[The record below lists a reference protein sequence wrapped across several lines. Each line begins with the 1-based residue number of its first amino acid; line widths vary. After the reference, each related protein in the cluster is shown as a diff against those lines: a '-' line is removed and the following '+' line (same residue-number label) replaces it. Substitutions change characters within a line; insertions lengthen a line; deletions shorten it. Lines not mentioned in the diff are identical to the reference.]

1 MVHDFPLEAKFLS
14 KDDRARVLLRLKKDG
29 QSSAHHEDFEMKY
42 LWQSLKEWKMYNGM
56 VMYMGI
62 LMPLYSFSL
71 FLPSIIQQMSFTTPD
86 NIIRNQLL
94 SVPPY
99 AAGAIATIAVGFAS
113 DRTQIRAYFNFG
125 IATCGIV
132 GFTMIMAS
140 EKPGV
145 QYVGTFLGAMG
156 IYPAVS
162 LTIAWVANN
171 IEGVYKRGIVMGMVI
186 GWGNLNGVVSSNVYF
201 DPPRFFQ
208 GHGVIVGYLFFG
220 VLCGSITFWYLLR
233 RENKARLA
241 GERDHLIQGKSQAEI
256 AAMLDH
262 RPDFIYTL

>member
-1 MVHDFPLEAKFLS
+1 MVHDFPDEARFLS
-14 KDDRARVLLRLKKDG
+14 KDDRARVLLRLKRDN
-29 QSSAHHEDFEMKY
+29 QSSAHHEDFKLAY
-42 LWQSLKEWKMYNGM
+42 LWEALKEWKMYNGM
-56 VMYMGI
+56 IMYMGV

-71 FLPSIIQQMSFTTPD
+71 FLPTIIQNMSFTTPD

-99 AAGAIATIAVGFAS
+99 AGGAILTIFVGFMS
-113 DRTQIRAYFNFG
+113 DRLQHRAFFNFG
-125 IATCGIV
+125 IAWIGII

-145 QYVGTFLGAMG
+145 QYAGTFLGAMG

-162 LTIAWVANN
+162 LTIAWIANN

-201 DPPRFFQ
+201 DAPRFFQ
-208 GHGVIVGYLFFG
+208 GHGIIVAYLFFG
-220 VLCGSITFWYLLR
+220 VFCGSVTFWYLLR

-241 GERDHLIQGKSQAEI
+241 GERDHLIEGKTQKEI
-256 AAMLDH
+256 EAMHDH